1 MERLSQHSNKTELV
15 DRTLWFDGDSTVAPD
30 RVEELISTGMPVE
43 GLFVEQLTADI
54 KRYNKLVKG
63 DEKITIKKGINPLDF
78 SWNIPEEFKNLDV
91 REYVCGNYDHAYAGK
106 LLDEFVKQ
114 GWVVMDG
121 QTRVVSDGET
131 KRRQRVWDEL
141 DLYERLGLTDVLR
154 VLIYVINTLQTH
166 NVVWGVGRGSSVA
179 SYVLY
184 LIGVH
189 DIDSVEHDL
198 DITDFLREE
207 ESLGEK

>member
-1 MERLSQHSNKTELV
+1 MERLSHPSLKTELI
-15 DRTLWFDGDSTVAPD
+15 DRTLWFDGDSTVAAD

-63 DEKITIKKGINPLDF
+63 DEKITIKEGINPLDF

-91 REYVCGNYDHAYAGK
+91 REYVCGHYDNAISGK
-106 LLDEFVKQ
+106 VLEEFIKQ

-121 QTRVVSDGET
+121 QTRMVSDEET
-131 KRRQRVWDEL
+131 KRRERVWLEL

-154 VLIYVINTLQTH
+154 VLIYVINTLQAH

-189 DIDSVEHDL
+189 DIDSVEYDL
-198 DITDFLREE
+198 DITDFLRDEE
-207 ESLGEK
+207 PLGEK